1 MRATLRRFAVTTLS
15 ALALAAA
22 PMGTGAAGAEPA
34 QRPDSTAAETAQRP
48 DSIAESAATDPAS
61 TGLRENTDQREFVS
75 LAIDQ
80 VTPNAVTTSSEP
92 FVTVSGTVNNVGDR
106 PVHDVKVR
114 LQGAPAITESGQL
127 RSVLT
132 ADQESYDTVGEFTTV
147 TEKLQVGQSSRFTLA
162 MPLRSATTV
171 SLGIKSPGVYPLLV
185 NVNGIPEYGGQ
196 ARLDDAR
203 FLLPVL
209 GLPRDPSIRGADRP
223 ESAAIPPSITDPV
236 AVTVMWPFADK
247 PRLASGVPGSADEKV
262 RLVDDELAES
272 LSDGGRLEQLLGAVE
287 FATGD
292 SIDRDHKLA
301 DSMCLAVDPDLLI
314 TVSNMTRGYL
324 VVDDPARPAGAAHDG
339 TGQSAATEWLDRLRS
354 LTSRMCTTAVPFA
367 QVDLAALQKVDD
379 PTLVERALSA
389 PTGIVDSVLGIT
401 SRRGLTWPDAG
412 VLSPEAAGLRGLGPT
427 ALLAANAVA
436 EQTTRS
442 TVPLAGST
450 VDRPL
455 SAALF
460 DVPAATAL
468 AAVGSTPQTPTYTPA
483 DARYDLSDDSPT
495 ARLQDA
501 LGAIAWPA
509 LTPSSSAPA
518 NADPRSLLVV
528 PPQDWSVDGDEAR
541 AVLSTVSTL
550 MRSGLAN
557 PRPLADLLDRP
568 APQPP
573 VDLDYP
579 AQAAKDGA
587 PERVQTAAAA
597 VAPEINAL
605 TETLVNDPQSTL
617 TPRAYTAPLS
627 EDLLR
632 ALSTSGRRDRDRSS
646 ATIAADVRVADVE
659 AALTEIHASVTVL
672 PPGGAYTLASEQS
685 PLLLVARNDLPV
697 GITVRLHIAA
707 PPEMTVTDI
716 GDQQLPPRGSRT
728 LQVPAK
734 VENAGKLVVDVA
746 LSTTNGR
753 ELGEPTSVSIRT
765 NTYGKALAIITA
777 CAGALLLLLAGR
789 RLWHRFRGQPD
800 PADEGYEAR

>member
-22 PMGTGAAGAEPA
+22 PMGAAVAVAAPTNG
-34 QRPDSTAAETAQRP
+34 PDSG
-48 DSIAESAATDPAS
+48 AESAVAAPAS
-61 TGLRENTDQREFVS
+61 SGLRSNTDEREFVS
-75 LAIDQ
+75 LTIDK
-80 VTPNAVTTSSEP
+80 VTPTAVTTSSEP
-92 FVTVSGTVNNVGDR
+92 FVTVTGSVTNVGDR

-114 LQGAPAITESGQL
+114 LQAAPAISESEQL
-127 RSVLT
+127 RSMLT
-132 ADQESYDTVGEFTTV
+132 ADQEAYDTVGEFTTV

-162 MPLRSATTV
+162 MPLRSTSSV
-171 SLGIKSPGVYPLLV
+171 SLGIKEPGVYPLLV
-185 NVNGIPEYGGQ
+185 NVNGTPEYGGQ

-223 ESAAIPPSITDPV
+223 DAAAVPPSITDPV
-236 AVTVMWPFADK
+236 AVTLMWPFADK
-247 PRLASGVPGSADEKV
+247 PRLASGIPGSSDEKV
-262 RLVDDELAES
+262 RLVDDELADS
-272 LSDGGRLEQLLGAVE
+272 LADGGRLEQLLAAAE

-292 SIDRDHKLA
+292 SVDRDHKLA

-324 VVDDPARPAGAAHDG
+324 VVDDPSDPNGPAHEG
-339 TGQSAATEWLDRLRS
+339 TGQTAATEWLERLRS
-354 LTSRMCTTAVPFA
+354 LTSRLCTTAVPFA
-367 QVDLAALQKVDD
+367 QVDLAALQKTDD

-389 PTGIVDSVLGIT
+389 PAGIIDGILGIT

-412 VLSPEAAGLRGLGPT
+412 VLNPEAAGLRGLGPT
-427 ALLAANAVA
+427 ALLADNAVA
-436 EQTTRS
+436 EETTRP
-442 TVPLAGST
+442 TVPLAGT
-450 VDRPL
+450 TADRPL

-468 AAVGSTPQTPTYTPA
+468 AAVGATPQTPTYTPA
-483 DARYDLSDDSPT
+483 DVRYDLSDDSRT

-509 LTPSSSAPA
+509 LTPPPNASAS
-518 NADPRSLLVV
+518 ADHGLLVV
-528 PPQDWSVDGDEAR
+528 PPQNWSVDGDEAR

-568 APQPP
+568 TAQPP

-579 AQAAKDGA
+579 AQATKDGA
-587 PERVQTAAAA
+587 PDRVQTGAAA

-605 TETLVNDPQSTL
+605 TESLVNDPQSAL
-617 TPRAYTAPLS
+617 TPRGYTAPLS

-632 ALSTSGRRDRDRSS
+632 ALSTSGRRDRERGA
-646 ATIAADVRVADVE
+646 ATAAAETRVSDVE
-659 AALTEIHASVTVL
+659 EALTDIYASVTVL

-697 GITVRLHIAA
+697 GINVRLQISA
-707 PPEMTVTDI
+707 PQEMTVTDI

-728 LQVPAK
+728 LQVPAT

-746 LSTTNGR
+746 LTTTNGR

>member
-22 PMGTGAAGAEPA
+22 PMGAAVAAAAPTHG
-34 QRPDSTAAETAQRP
+34 PDSG
-48 DSIAESAATDPAS
+48 AESAATEPAS
-61 TGLRENTDQREFVS
+61 SGVRSNTDEREFVG
-75 LAIDQ
+75 LTIDK
-80 VTPNAVTTSSEP
+80 VTPTAVTTSSEP
-92 FVTVSGTVNNVGDR
+92 LVTVTGSVSNVGDR

-114 LQGAPAITESGQL
+114 LQAAPAVSESEQL
-127 RSVLT
+127 RSMLT
-132 ADQESYDTVGEFTTV
+132 ADQEAYDTVGEFTTV

-162 MPLRSATTV
+162 MPLRSASSV
-171 SLGIKSPGVYPLLV
+171 SLGITEPGVYPLLV
-185 NVNGIPEYGGQ
+185 NVNGTPEYGGQ

-223 ESAAIPPSITDPV
+223 DAAAVPPSITDPV
-236 AVTVMWPFADK
+236 AITLMWPFADK
-247 PRLASGVPGSADEKV
+247 PRLASGIPGSSDEKV
-262 RLVDDELAES
+262 RLVDDDLADS
-272 LSDGGRLEQLLGAVE
+272 LADGGRLEQLLAAAE

-292 SIDRDHKLA
+292 SVDRDHKLA
-301 DSMCLAVDPDLLI
+301 NSMCLAVDPDLLI

-324 VVDDPARPAGAAHDG
+324 VVDDPSDPNGPAHEG
-339 TGQSAATEWLDRLRS
+339 TGQTPATEWLERLRS
-354 LTSRMCTTAVPFA
+354 LSSRLCTTAVPFA
-367 QVDLAALQKVDD
+367 QVDLAALQKTDD

-389 PTGIVDSVLGIT
+389 PAGIVDGILGIT
-401 SRRGLTWPDAG
+401 SRRGLTWPDSG
-412 VLSPEAAGLRGLGPT
+412 VLNPEAAGLRGLGPT
-427 ALLAANAVA
+427 ALLADNAVA
-436 EQTTRS
+436 EETTRS
-442 TVPLAGST
+442 TVPLAGT
-450 VDRPL
+450 TADRPL

-468 AAVGSTPQTPTYTPA
+468 AAVGATPQTPTYTPA
-483 DARYDLSDDSPT
+483 DVRYDLSDDSRT

-509 LTPSSSAPA
+509 LTPPPNATP
-518 NADPRSLLVV
+518 NADHGLLVV
-528 PPQDWSVDGDEAR
+528 PPQNWSVNGDEAR
-541 AVLSTVSTL
+541 TVLSTVSTL

-568 APQPP
+568 TAQSP

-587 PERVQTAAAA
+587 PERVQTGAAA

-605 TETLVNDPQSTL
+605 TETLVNDPQSAL
-617 TPRAYTAPLS
+617 TPRGYTAPLS

-632 ALSTSGRRDRDRSS
+632 ALSTSGRRDRDRGA
-646 ATIAADVRVADVE
+646 ATAAAETRVSDVE
-659 AALTEIHASVTVL
+659 KALTEIYASVTVL

-697 GITVRLHIAA
+697 GINVRLQISA

-728 LQVPAK
+728 LQVPAT
-734 VENAGKLVVDVA
+734 VENVGKLVVDVA
-746 LSTTNGR
+746 LTTTNGR

-765 NTYGKALAIITA
+765 NAYGKALAIITA

>member
-1 MRATLRRFAVTTLS
+1 MRATLRRLAVTTLS
-15 ALALAAA
+15 ALVLTAA
-22 PMGTGAAGAEPA
+22 PMAVGMAAA
-34 QRPDSTAAETAQRP
+34 QQPVEADSAT
-48 DSIAESAATDPAS
+48 TDPAS
-61 TGLRENTDQREFVS
+61 TGLRANTDEREFVS
-75 LAIDQ
+75 LTINQ

-92 FVTVSGTVNNVGDR
+92 FVTVTGSVSNVGDR
-106 PVHDVKVR
+106 AVHDVKVR
-114 LQGAPAITESGQL
+114 LQGAPAVAESGQL

-132 ADQESYDTVGEFTTV
+132 ADQEAYDTVGEFTTV

-162 MPLRSATTV
+162 MPLRSATSI
-171 SLGIKSPGVYPLLV
+171 SLGIKAPGVYPLLV
-185 NVNGIPEYGGQ
+185 NVNGTPEYGGQ

-209 GLPRDPSIRGADRP
+209 GLPRDPSIRGDDRP
-223 ESAAIPPSITDPV
+223 EAAAIPPSITDPV

-247 PRLASGVPGSADEKV
+247 PRLASGIPGSMDDKV

-272 LSDGGRLEQLLGAVE
+272 LADGGRLEQLLGAVE
-287 FATGD
+287 FAIGD
-292 SIDRDHKLA
+292 SVDRDHKLA
-301 DSMCLAVDPDLLI
+301 DSMCLAVDPDLII

-324 VVDDPARPAGAAHDG
+324 VVDDPSQPTGAAREG
-339 TGQSAATEWLDRLRS
+339 TGQAAATEWLDRLRS

-367 QVDLAALQKVDD
+367 QVDLAALQKIDN
-379 PTLVERALSA
+379 PTLVERALSDPA
-389 PTGIVDSVLGIT
+389 GIVDSVLGIT

-427 ALLAANAVA
+427 ALLADNAVA

-442 TVPLAGST
+442 VVPLAGTT

-483 DARYDLSDDSPT
+483 DVRYDLSDDSRT

-509 LTPSSSAPA
+509 LTPATSTAA
-518 NADPRSLLVV
+518 NSNPRGLLVV
-528 PPQDWSVDGDEAR
+528 PPQNWSVDGDEAR
-541 AVLSTVSTL
+541 VVLSTVSTL

-568 APQPP
+568 APHPP

-587 PERVQTAAAA
+587 PAALQTEATA

-617 TPRAYTAPLS
+617 TPLRYTAPLS

-632 ALSTSGRRDRDRSS
+632 ALSTSGRRDGNR
-646 ATIAADVRVADVE
+646 AAAAVAADIRVSEVE
-659 AALTEIHASVTVL
+659 SALTEIYDSVTVV

-697 GITVRLHIAA
+697 GINVRLQISA
-707 PPEMTVTDI
+707 PPEMTITDI

-728 LQVPAK
+728 LQVPAT

-746 LSTTNGR
+746 LTTTNGR

-765 NTYGKALAIITA
+765 NAYGKALAIITA